1 MSARKPTP
9 YSSFSAY
16 NKFEVE
22 QKQQDEVHKR
32 QQQMSQHVS
41 KNSPMTQANTQ
52 MNQHVSQQQQG
63 HPQQGYPQQGYS
75 QQGYPQQGQPQSR
88 FKHIPEPESLHN
100 ILKNGLTHFQT
111 SFKSKNIQPPP
122 MRIFLKLHTEWC
134 GPCKKIG
141 PILDEISLSPD
152 MKDIIFMKFDADL
165 LKGGDTYSK
174 DLSKL
179 LNVGAVPAMFGF
191 IDGKLVGSVMGA
203 DLNEINGLLSDL
215 RQA

>member
-22 QKQQDEVHKR
+22 QKQQQDEVQKR

-41 KNSPMTQANTQ
+41 KNAPMSQANTQ
-52 MNQHVSQQQQG
+52 MNQHMSQ
-63 HPQQGYPQQGYS
+63 
-75 QQGYPQQGQPQSR
+75 PQQGQFQSQQGQMQQGHMQQGQSR
-88 FKHIPEPESLHN
+88 FKEIPTSENLYS
-100 ILKNGLTHFQT
+100 ILTTGLTQFQNN
-111 SFKSKNIQPPP
+111 FKAKNIQPPP

-165 LKGGDTYSK
+165 MIKGQDPHSK
-174 DLSKL
+174 ELSKL
-179 LNVGAVPAMFGF
+179 LKVGAVPAMFGF
-191 IDGKLVGSVMGA
+191 IDGKLVGNVMGA
-203 DLNEINGLLSDL
+203 DLNEINGLLSAL

>member
-9 YSSFSAY
+9 YSSFSTY

-22 QKQQDEVHKR
+22 QKQQQDEVQKR

-41 KNSPMTQANTQ
+41 KNAPMNQANTQ
-52 MNQHVSQQQQG
+52 MNQHMSQ
-63 HPQQGYPQQGYS
+63 
-75 QQGYPQQGQPQSR
+75 PQQGQFQSQQGQMQQGQSR

-203 DLNEINGLLSDL
+203 DLNEINGLLSAL